1 MKVIAAI
8 PARYAAS
15 RFPGKLLADLNG
27 KPVIQHTYEKVLN
40 SGLFDRV
47 IVVTENSKIESV
59 VLGFGG
65 DVVRSQKDHQC
76 GTDRIAEAV
85 FDLDVDIVI
94 NVQGDE
100 PFIPPEGL
108 ASLIEVF
115 KSDTKNDIDLTS
127 LMIPISD
134 DLNNPNIVKVI
145 TDLSNRALYFSR
157 SAIPHQRSKETHIS
171 VYKHVGV
178 YAFRKSA
185 LIDFYEHA
193 ATPLE
198 LAEQIEAI
206 RYLEMGKTIKMI
218 ETQFES
224 VGIDVLEDLERARK
238 LMT

>member
-27 KPVIQHTYEKVLN
+27 KPVIQHTYENVLN

-76 GTDRIAEAV
+76 GSDRIAEAV

-100 PFIPPEGL
+100 PFIRPEGL

-115 KSDTKNDIDLTS
+115 KSDTKKEIDLAS

-134 DLNNPNIVKVI
+134 ELNNSNVVKVI
-145 TDLSNRALYFSR
+145 TDLCNRALYFSR
-157 SAIPHQRSKETHIS
+157 SAIPHQQSKETHAT

-178 YAFRKSA
+178 YAFRKDA
-185 LIDFYEHA
+185 LIDFYQHA
-193 ATPLE
+193 PTPLE
-198 LAEQIEAI
+198 MAEQIEAI
-206 RYLEMGKTIKMI
+206 RYLEMGKTIQMV
-218 ETQFES
+218 ETQFDGI
-224 VGIDVLEDLERARK
+224 GIDVPEDLERAKK
-238 LMT
+238 LMC

>member
-27 KPVIQHTYEKVLN
+27 KPVIQHTYENVLN

-47 IVVTENSKIESV
+47 IVVTENSKIESA

-65 DVVRSQKDHQC
+65 HVVRSQKDHQC
-76 GTDRIAEAV
+76 GSDRIAEAV
-85 FDLDVDIVI
+85 FDLDIDIVI

-100 PFIPPEGL
+100 PFIPSEGL

-115 KSDTKNDIDLTS
+115 KSDTKKDIDLTS

-157 SAIPHQRSKETHIS
+157 SAIPHQRSKETHVS

-206 RYLEMGKTIKMI
+206 RYLEMGKTIQMI

-224 VGIDVLEDLERARK
+224 VGIDVLEDLERAKK
-238 LMT
+238 LLP

>member
-15 RFPGKLLADLNG
+15 RFPGKLLANLNG
-27 KPVIQHTYEKVLN
+27 KPVIQHTYENVLN

-47 IVVTENSKIESV
+47 IVVTENSKIESA

-65 DVVRSQKDHQC
+65 HVVRSQKDHQC
-76 GTDRIAEAV
+76 GSDRIAEAV

-100 PFIPPEGL
+100 PFIPSEGL

-115 KSDTKNDIDLTS
+115 KSDTKKDIDLTS

-157 SAIPHQRSKETHIS
+157 SAIPHQRSKETHVS

-206 RYLEMGKTIKMI
+206 RYLEMGKTIQMI

-224 VGIDVLEDLERARK
+224 VGIDVLEDLERAKK
-238 LMT
+238 LLP

>member
-15 RFPGKLLADLNG
+15 RFPGKLIADLHG
-27 KPVIQHTYEKVLN
+27 KPVIQHTYENVHQ

-47 IVVTENSKIESV
+47 IIVTDNSEIESV

-65 DVVRSQKDHQC
+65 DVIRSQKDHQC
-76 GTDRIAEAV
+76 GSDRIAEAI
-85 FDLDVDIVI
+85 FDSDVDIVI

-100 PFIPPEGL
+100 PFIHPDGL

-115 KSDTKNDIDLTS
+115 KSDTKKEIDLAS

-134 DLNNPNIVKVI
+134 EINNPNVVKVI
-145 TDLSNRALYFSR
+145 TDLYNRALYFSR
-157 SAIPHQRSKETHIS
+157 SAIPHQRSKETHAT

-193 ATPLE
+193 PTPLE

-206 RYLEMGKTIKMI
+206 RYLEMGKTIQMI
-218 ETQFES
+218 ETQFEG
-224 VGIDVLEDLERARK
+224 VGIDAPEDLERAKK
-238 LMT
+238 LMS

>member
-15 RFPGKLLADLNG
+15 RFPGKLIADLHG
-27 KPVIQHTYEKVLN
+27 KPVIQHTYENVHQ

-47 IVVTENSKIESV
+47 IIVTDNNEIESA

-65 DVVRSQKDHQC
+65 DVIRSQKDHQC
-76 GTDRIAEAV
+76 GSDRIAEAI
-85 FDLDVDIVI
+85 FDSDVDIVI

-100 PFIPPEGL
+100 PFIHPDGL

-115 KSDTKNDIDLTS
+115 KSDTKKEIDLAS

-134 DLNNPNIVKVI
+134 EINNPNVVKVI
-145 TDLSNRALYFSR
+145 TDLYNRALYFSR
-157 SAIPHQRSKETHIS
+157 SAIPHQRSKETHAT

-193 ATPLE
+193 PTPLE

-206 RYLEMGKTIKMI
+206 RYLEMGKTIQMI
-218 ETQFES
+218 ETQFEG
-224 VGIDVLEDLERARK
+224 VGIDAPEDLERAKK
-238 LMT
+238 LIP

>member
-15 RFPGKLLADLNG
+15 RFPGKLIADLHG
-27 KPVIQHTYEKVLN
+27 KPVIQHTYENVHQ

-47 IVVTENSKIESV
+47 IIITDNSEIESV

-65 DVVRSQKDHQC
+65 DVIRSQKDHQC
-76 GTDRIAEAV
+76 GSDRIAEAI
-85 FDLDVDIVI
+85 FDSDVDIVI

-100 PFIPPEGL
+100 PFIHPDGL

-115 KSDTKNDIDLTS
+115 KSDTKKEIDLAS

-134 DLNNPNIVKVI
+134 ELNNPNVVKVI
-145 TDLSNRALYFSR
+145 TDLYNRALYFSR
-157 SAIPHQRSKETHIS
+157 SAIPHQRSKETHAT

-193 ATPLE
+193 PTPLE

-206 RYLEMGKTIKMI
+206 RYLEMGKTIQMI
-218 ETQFES
+218 ETQFEG
-224 VGIDVLEDLERARK
+224 VGIDAPEDLERAKK
-238 LMT
+238 LMS

>member
-15 RFPGKLLADLNG
+15 RFPGKLIADLHG
-27 KPVIQHTYEKVLN
+27 KPVIQHTYENVHQ

-47 IVVTENSKIESV
+47 IIITDNSEIESV

-65 DVVRSQKDHQC
+65 DVIRSQKDHQC
-76 GTDRIAEAV
+76 GSDRIAEAI
-85 FDLDVDIVI
+85 FDSDVDIVI

-100 PFIPPEGL
+100 PFIHPDGL

-115 KSDTKNDIDLTS
+115 KSDTKKEIDLAS

-134 DLNNPNIVKVI
+134 EINNPNVVKVI
-145 TDLSNRALYFSR
+145 TDLYNRALYFSR
-157 SAIPHQRSKETHIS
+157 SAIPHQRSKETLAT

-193 ATPLE
+193 PTPLE

-206 RYLEMGKTIKMI
+206 RYLEMGKTIQMI
-218 ETQFES
+218 ETQFEG
-224 VGIDVLEDLERARK
+224 VGIDAPEDLERAKK
-238 LMT
+238 LMS

>member
-15 RFPGKLLADLNG
+15 RFPGKLLADLHG
-27 KPVIQHTYEKVLN
+27 KPVIQHTYEKVHQ

-47 IVVTENSKIESV
+47 IIVTDSSEIESV

-76 GTDRIAEAV
+76 GSDRIAEVV

-100 PFIPPEGL
+100 PFIRSEGL
-108 ASLIEVF
+108 GSLIEIF
-115 KSDTKNDIDLTS
+115 KSDTKKDVDLAS
-127 LMIPISD
+127 LMIPVSEEM
-134 DLNNPNIVKVI
+134 NNPNVVKVI
-145 TDLSNRALYFSR
+145 TDLCNRALYFSR
-157 SAIPHQRSKETHIS
+157 SAIPYQQSKKTRTT
-171 VYKHVGV
+171 VYKHLGV

-193 ATPLE
+193 PTPLE

-206 RYLEMGKTIKMI
+206 RYLEMGKTIQMI
-218 ETQFES
+218 ETQFDG
-224 VGIDVLEDLERARK
+224 VGIDVPEDLEYAKK
-238 LMT
+238 LMS

>member
-27 KPVIQHTYEKVLN
+27 KPVIQHTYENVLN

-47 IVVTENSKIESV
+47 IVVTENSKIESA

-65 DVVRSQKDHQC
+65 HVVRSQKDHQC
-76 GTDRIAEAV
+76 GSDRIAEAV
-85 FDLDVDIVI
+85 FDLDIDIVI

-100 PFIPPEGL
+100 PFIPSEGL

-115 KSDTKNDIDLTS
+115 KSDTKKDIDLTS

-157 SAIPHQRSKETHIS
+157 SAIPHQRSKETHVS

-206 RYLEMGKTIKMI
+206 RYLEMGKTIQMI
-218 ETQFES
+218 ETQFDS
-224 VGIDVLEDLERARK
+224 VGIDVLEDLERAKK
-238 LMT
+238 LML

>member
-27 KPVIQHTYEKVLN
+27 KPVIQHTYENVLN

-65 DVVRSQKDHQC
+65 DVIRSQKDHQC
-76 GTDRIAEAV
+76 GCDRIAEAV

-100 PFIPPEGL
+100 PFITSEGL

-115 KSDTKNDIDLTS
+115 KSDTKKDIDLTS

-134 DLNNPNIVKVI
+134 DLNNTNIVKVI

-157 SAIPHQRSKETHIS
+157 SAIPHQRSKETHVS

-206 RYLEMGKTIKMI
+206 RYLEMGKTIQMI

-224 VGIDVLEDLERARK
+224 VGIDVLEDLERAKK
-238 LMT
+238 LMP

>member
-27 KPVIQHTYEKVLN
+27 KPVIQHTYENVLN

-76 GTDRIAEAV
+76 GSDRIAEAV
-85 FDLDVDIVI
+85 FDLDIDIVI

-100 PFIPPEGL
+100 PFIPSEGL

-115 KSDTKNDIDLTS
+115 KSDTKKGIDLTS

-157 SAIPHQRSKETHIS
+157 SAIPHQRSKETHVS

-206 RYLEMGKTIKMI
+206 RYLEMGKTIQMI

-224 VGIDVLEDLERARK
+224 VGIDVLEDLERAKK
-238 LMT
+238 LLP

>member
-27 KPVIQHTYEKVLN
+27 KPVIQHTYENVLN

-76 GTDRIAEAV
+76 GSDRIAEAV
-85 FDLDVDIVI
+85 FDLDIDIVI

-100 PFIPPEGL
+100 PFVPSEGL

-115 KSDTKNDIDLTS
+115 KSDTKKDIDLTS

-157 SAIPHQRSKETHIS
+157 SAIPHQRSKETHVS

-206 RYLEMGKTIKMI
+206 RYLEMGKTIQMI

-224 VGIDVLEDLERARK
+224 VGIDVLEDLERAKK
-238 LMT
+238 LLP

>member
-15 RFPGKLLADLNG
+15 RFPGKLLADLHG
-27 KPVIQHTYEKVLN
+27 KPVIQHTYEKVHQ
-40 SGLFDRV
+40 SGLFDLV
-47 IVVTENSKIESV
+47 IIVTDSSEIESA

-76 GTDRIAEAV
+76 GSDRIAEAV

-100 PFIPPEGL
+100 PFIRSEGL
-108 ASLIEVF
+108 ASLIEIF
-115 KSDTKNDIDLTS
+115 KSDTKKDVDLAS
-127 LMIPISD
+127 LMIPVSD
-134 DLNNPNIVKVI
+134 EMNNPNVVKVI
-145 TDLSNRALYFSR
+145 TDLCNRALYFSR
-157 SAIPHQRSKETHIS
+157 SAIPHQQSKETRTT

-193 ATPLE
+193 PTPLE

-206 RYLEMGKTIKMI
+206 RYLEMGKTIQMI
-218 ETQFES
+218 ETQFEG
-224 VGIDVLEDLERARK
+224 VGIDVPEDLERAKK
-238 LMT
+238 LMS

>member
-15 RFPGKLLADLNG
+15 RFSGKLLADLHG
-27 KPVIQHTYEKVLN
+27 KPVIQHTYENVYQ

-47 IVVTENSKIESV
+47 IIVTDNSEIESV

-76 GTDRIAEAV
+76 GSDRIAEAV

-100 PFIPPEGL
+100 PFIRPEGL

-115 KSDTKNDIDLTS
+115 KTDTKKEIDLAS

-134 DLNNPNIVKVI
+134 EMKNPNVVKVI
-145 TDLSNRALYFSR
+145 TDLCNRALYFSR
-157 SAIPHQRSKETHIS
+157 SAIPHQRSKETHAT

-193 ATPLE
+193 PTPME

-206 RYLEMGKTIKMI
+206 RYLEMGKTIQMI
-218 ETQFES
+218 ETQFEG
-224 VGIDVLEDLERARK
+224 VGIDVPEDLERAKK
-238 LMT
+238 LMS

>member
-15 RFPGKLLADLNG
+15 RFPGKLIADLHG
-27 KPVIQHTYEKVLN
+27 KPVIQHTYENVHQ

-47 IVVTENSKIESV
+47 IIVTDNSEIESV

-65 DVVRSQKDHQC
+65 DVIRSQKDHQC
-76 GTDRIAEAV
+76 GSDRIAEAI
-85 FDLDVDIVI
+85 FDSDVDIVI

-100 PFIPPEGL
+100 PFIHPDGL

-115 KSDTKNDIDLTS
+115 KSDTKKEIDLAS

-134 DLNNPNIVKVI
+134 EINNPNVVKVI
-145 TDLSNRALYFSR
+145 TDLYNRALYFSR
-157 SAIPHQRSKETHIS
+157 SAIPHQRSKETHAT

-193 ATPLE
+193 PTPLE

-206 RYLEMGKTIKMI
+206 RYLEMGKTIQMI
-218 ETQFES
+218 ETQFDG
-224 VGIDVLEDLERARK
+224 VGIDVPEDLEYAKK
-238 LMT
+238 LMS

>member
-15 RFPGKLLADLNG
+15 RFPGKLLANLNG
-27 KPVIQHTYEKVLN
+27 KPVIQHTYENVLN

-76 GTDRIAEAV
+76 GSDRIAEAV

-100 PFIPPEGL
+100 PFIPSEGL

-115 KSDTKNDIDLTS
+115 KSDTKKDIDLTS

-206 RYLEMGKTIKMI
+206 RYLEMGKTIQMI

-224 VGIDVLEDLERARK
+224 FGIDVLEDLERAKK
-238 LMT
+238 LMP

>member
-15 RFPGKLLADLNG
+15 RFPGKLIADLHG
-27 KPVIQHTYEKVLN
+27 KPVIQHTYENVHQ

-47 IVVTENSKIESV
+47 IIITDNSEIESV

-65 DVVRSQKDHQC
+65 DVIRSQKDHQC
-76 GTDRIAEAV
+76 GSDRIAEAI
-85 FDLDVDIVI
+85 FDSDVDIVI

-100 PFIPPEGL
+100 PFIHPDGL

-115 KSDTKNDIDLTS
+115 KSDTKKEIDLAS

-134 DLNNPNIVKVI
+134 EINNPNVVKVI
-145 TDLSNRALYFSR
+145 TDLYNRALYFSR
-157 SAIPHQRSKETHIS
+157 SAIPHQRSKETHAT

-193 ATPLE
+193 PTPLE

-206 RYLEMGKTIKMI
+206 RYLEMGKTIQMI
-218 ETQFES
+218 ETQFEG
-224 VGIDVLEDLERARK
+224 VGIDAPEDLERAKK
-238 LMT
+238 LMS

>member
-15 RFPGKLLADLNG
+15 RFPGKLLADLHG
-27 KPVIQHTYEKVLN
+27 KPVIQHTYEKVHQ
-40 SGLFDRV
+40 SGLFDLV
-47 IVVTENSKIESV
+47 IIVTDSSEIESV

-76 GTDRIAEAV
+76 GSDRIAEAV

-100 PFIPPEGL
+100 PFIHSEGL
-108 ASLIEVF
+108 ASLIEIF
-115 KSDTKNDIDLTS
+115 KSDTKKDVDLAS
-127 LMIPISD
+127 LMIPVSD
-134 DLNNPNIVKVI
+134 EMNNPNVVKVI
-145 TDLSNRALYFSR
+145 TDLCNRALYFSR
-157 SAIPHQRSKETHIS
+157 SAIPHQQSKETRTT

-193 ATPLE
+193 PTPLE

-206 RYLEMGKTIKMI
+206 RYLEMGKTIQMI
-218 ETQFES
+218 ETQFDG
-224 VGIDVLEDLERARK
+224 VGIDVPEDLEYAKK
-238 LMT
+238 LMS

>member
-15 RFPGKLLADLNG
+15 RFPGKLLADLCG
-27 KPVIQHTYEKVLN
+27 KPVIQHTYEKVHQ

-47 IVVTENSKIESV
+47 MIVTDSSEIESV

-65 DVVRSQKDHQC
+65 DVIRSQKDHQC
-76 GTDRIAEAV
+76 GSDRIAEV
-85 FDLDVDIVI
+85 VYDLDVDIVI

-100 PFIPPEGL
+100 PFIRPEGL

-115 KSDTKNDIDLTS
+115 KSDTKKDIDLAS
-127 LMIPISD
+127 LMIPIPD
-134 DLNNPNIVKVI
+134 EINNPNVVKVI
-145 TDLSNRALYFSR
+145 TDLCNRALYFSR
-157 SAIPHQRSKETHIS
+157 SAIPHQRAKATHAT

-185 LIDFYEHA
+185 LVDFYEHA
-193 ATPLE
+193 PTPLE

-206 RYLEMGKTIKMI
+206 RYLEMGKTIQMI
-218 ETQFES
+218 ETQFEG
-224 VGIDVLEDLERARK
+224 VGIDVPEDLERAKK
-238 LMT
+238 LMS

>member
-47 IVVTENSKIESV
+47 IVATENSKIESV

-76 GTDRIAEAV
+76 GSDRIAEAV

-157 SAIPHQRSKETHIS
+157 SAIPHQRSKETHVS

-206 RYLEMGKTIKMI
+206 RYLEMGKTIQMI

-224 VGIDVLEDLERARK
+224 VGIDVLEDLERAKK
-238 LMT
+238 LLP

>member
-15 RFPGKLLADLNG
+15 RFPGKLIADLHG
-27 KPVIQHTYEKVLN
+27 KPVIQHTYENVHQ

-47 IVVTENSKIESV
+47 IIVTDNNEIESA

-65 DVVRSQKDHQC
+65 DVIRSQKDHQC
-76 GTDRIAEAV
+76 GSDRIAEAI
-85 FDLDVDIVI
+85 FDSDVDIVI

-100 PFIPPEGL
+100 PFIHPDGL

-115 KSDTKNDIDLTS
+115 KSDTKKEIDLAS
-127 LMIPISD
+127 LMIPIFD
-134 DLNNPNIVKVI
+134 EINNPHVVKVI
-145 TDLSNRALYFSR
+145 TDLYNRALYFSR
-157 SAIPHQRSKETHIS
+157 SAIPHQRSKETHAT

-193 ATPLE
+193 PTPLE

-206 RYLEMGKTIKMI
+206 RYLEMGKTIQMI
-218 ETQFES
+218 ETQFEG
-224 VGIDVLEDLERARK
+224 VGIDAPEDLERAKK
-238 LMT
+238 LMS

>member
-27 KPVIQHTYEKVLN
+27 KPVIQHTYENVLN

-76 GTDRIAEAV
+76 GSDRIAEAV
-85 FDLDVDIVI
+85 FDLDIDIVI

-100 PFIPPEGL
+100 PFIPSEGL

-115 KSDTKNDIDLTS
+115 KSDTKKDIDLTS

-157 SAIPHQRSKETHIS
+157 SAIPHQRSKETHVS

-206 RYLEMGKTIKMI
+206 RYLEMGKTIQMI

-224 VGIDVLEDLERARK
+224 VGIDVLEDLERAKK
-238 LMT
+238 LLP

>member
-15 RFPGKLLADLNG
+15 RFPGKLIADLHG
-27 KPVIQHTYEKVLN
+27 KPVIQHTYENVHQ

-47 IVVTENSKIESV
+47 IIVTDNSKIESV

-65 DVVRSQKDHQC
+65 DVIRSQKDHQC
-76 GTDRIAEAV
+76 GSDRIAEAI
-85 FDLDVDIVI
+85 FDSDVDIVI

-100 PFIPPEGL
+100 PFISPDGL

-115 KSDTKNDIDLTS
+115 KSDTKKEIDLAS

-134 DLNNPNIVKVI
+134 EINNPNVVKVI
-145 TDLSNRALYFSR
+145 TDLYNRALYFSR
-157 SAIPHQRSKETHIS
+157 SAIPHQRSKETHAT

-193 ATPLE
+193 PTPLE

-206 RYLEMGKTIKMI
+206 RYLEMGKTIQMI
-218 ETQFES
+218 ETQFEG
-224 VGIDVLEDLERARK
+224 VGIDEPEDLERAKK
-238 LMT
+238 LMS